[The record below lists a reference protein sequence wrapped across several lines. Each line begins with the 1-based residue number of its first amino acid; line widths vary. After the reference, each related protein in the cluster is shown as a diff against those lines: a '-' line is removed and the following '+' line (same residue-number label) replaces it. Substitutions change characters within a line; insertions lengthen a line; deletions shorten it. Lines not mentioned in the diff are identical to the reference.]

1 MIKVR
6 IQLITHKHLIHFT
19 YVWENANWS
28 SVFLISFVILF
39 KDRYYLGIYQT
50 SWKKKLDRELLKLW
64 CTNRAMTS
72 FFPLMIVTGMPVVSD
87 AFFRLSLF
95 ISSKVCSN
103 ETKLK
108 LNFELLILEI
118 LSLIQIIPEWSSY
131 FWWKLLPC
139 QQINL
144 KFDLQ
149 NRGLLE

>member
-1 MIKVR
+1 MI
-6 IQLITHKHLIHFT
+6 
-19 YVWENANWS
+19 
-28 SVFLISFVILF
+28 
-39 KDRYYLGIYQT
+39 G
-50 SWKKKLDRELLKLW
+50 
-64 CTNRAMTS
+64 
-72 FFPLMIVTGMPVVSD
+72 TGMPVVSD
-87 AFFRLSLF
+87 AFFGLSLF

-118 LSLIQIIPEWSSY
+118 LSLIQNILEWSSY